1 LRRLHVLDRVAI
13 GLLVVGLVCVACGL
27 LPTGSAADA
36 MTRIAP
42 LLAFLGTVIVLAEL
56 TTRAEVFDVVA
67 ARVARAGRGS
77 YPLLFLLCVAFA
89 SVTTIALNLD
99 TTAVLLTPVMLALA
113 SRVGIAAVPLAMTT
127 VWLANTASLLLP
139 VSNLTNLL
147 AADRVAL
154 SPLGLAGRMWAPQ
167 LAAIAVT
174 MACLWLFYWRRG
186 RRGSAPSAVPAGES
200 QGVSSTPPA
209 EASPGVPSAKPTEKP
224 TGVSSTAAAEESP
237 GASSAAPAE
246 DSPGVPSAM
255 PTEESHGV
263 SSAVPVGDSPGVH
276 VGGPGATRAE
286 DLRPAGAAGY
296 VPPAPHRPADP
307 VLFRVCALACA
318 GFLLAILVADVELW
332 IASATAAAVAVAV
345 FAARDRSALRLS
357 LVPWRLLVMVPGMF
371 LVVETV
377 NANGLH
383 DLLAAAVGQDGDTGG
398 LFRAAAVGAGLSNVL
413 NNLPVYLAGEAAV
426 PAGNH
431 DQLLALL
438 VGSNVGPVIT
448 PWASLATLLW
458 YERCHAHGVRVPL
471 PRLLFTGAVLAL
483 TAVTASVAALALTA

>member
-1 LRRLHVLDRVAI
+1 MRVFLRLHVLDRVAI
-13 GLLVVGLVCVACGL
+13 GLLAVGLLCVATGL
-27 LPTGSAADA
+27 LPTGSASDA

-56 TTRAEVFDVVA
+56 TSRAEVFDVLA

-113 SRVGIAAVPLAMTT
+113 SRVGIAPVPLAMTT

-147 AADRVAL
+147 AANRVAL

-167 LAAIAVT
+167 LAAVAVT
-174 MACLWLFYWRRG
+174 MACLWLFFWRRG
-186 RRGSAPSAVPAGES
+186 RRGTAVAGSDAHRPEPVAEPAS
-200 QGVSSTPPA
+200 
-209 EASPGVPSAKPTEKP
+209 
-224 TGVSSTAAAEESP
+224 
-237 GASSAAPAE
+237 
-246 DSPGVPSAM
+246 
-255 PTEESHGV
+255 
-263 SSAVPVGDSPGVH
+263 
-276 VGGPGATRAE
+276 GPGAARAA
-286 DLRPAGAAGY
+286 DVRADAADRY
-296 VPPAPHRPADP
+296 RPPAVHRPADP
-307 VLFRVCALACA
+307 VLFRACA
-318 GFLLAILVADVELW
+318 FACGGFLLAILVADVPLW
-332 IASATAAAVAVAV
+332 MASATAAAVAVAA
-345 FAARDRSALRLS
+345 FAVRHRSALRPS

-377 NANGLH
+377 NAHGLH
-383 DLLAAAVGQDGDTGG
+383 DLLASAVGHDGGVLG
-398 LFRAAAVGAGLSNVL
+398 MFRAAAVGGGLSNTL

-426 PAGNH
+426 PVANH

-438 VGSNVGPVIT
+438 VGTNAGPVIT

-458 YERCHAHGVRVPL
+458 YERCHAYGVRVPVA
-471 PRLLFTGAVLAL
+471 RLVGTGAVLA
-483 TAVTASVAALALTA
+483 TAAVVTSVTALALTR

>member
-1 LRRLHVLDRVAI
+1 MSVLRRLHVLDRVAI
-13 GLLVVGLVCVACGL
+13 GLLATGLVCVASGL
-27 LPTGSAADA
+27 LPTGSASDA

-56 TTRAEVFDVVA
+56 TSRAEVFDVVA

-113 SRVGIAAVPLAMTT
+113 ARLGIAAVPLAMTT

-174 MACLWLFYWRRG
+174 MACLWGFYWRRG
-186 RRGSAPSAVPAGES
+186 RR
-200 QGVSSTPPA
+200 
-209 EASPGVPSAKPTEKP
+209 
-224 TGVSSTAAAEESP
+224 TAA
-237 GASSAAPAE
+237 GSS
-246 DSPGVPSAM
+246 DG
-255 PTEESHGV
+255 
-263 SSAVPVGDSPGVH
+263 SS
-276 VGGPGATRAE
+276 GGPGAVQVTERVRE
-286 DLRPAGAAGY
+286 KTPDRY
-296 VPPAPHRPADP
+296 EPPPVHSPADP
-307 VLFRVCALACA
+307 VLFRACALACG

-332 IASATAAAVAVAV
+332 IASATAAAVAVAA
-345 FAARDRSALRLS
+345 FALRGRSALRWS
-357 LVPWRLLVMVPGMF
+357 LIPWRLLVMVPGMF

-377 NANGLH
+377 NEHGLH
-383 DLLAAAVGQDGDTGG
+383 DLLASAVGEDGG
-398 LFRAAAVGAGLSNVL
+398 LLGQFRAAAVGGGLSNVL
-413 NNLPVYLAGEAAV
+413 NNLPVYLAGEGAV
-426 PAGNH
+426 PVANH

-438 VGSNVGPVIT
+438 VGTNAGPVIT

-458 YERCHAHGVRVPL
+458 YERCLAYGVRVPVA
-471 PRLLFTGAVLAL
+471 RLMGTGAVLAV
-483 TAVTASVAALALTA
+483 TAVAASVAALALTR